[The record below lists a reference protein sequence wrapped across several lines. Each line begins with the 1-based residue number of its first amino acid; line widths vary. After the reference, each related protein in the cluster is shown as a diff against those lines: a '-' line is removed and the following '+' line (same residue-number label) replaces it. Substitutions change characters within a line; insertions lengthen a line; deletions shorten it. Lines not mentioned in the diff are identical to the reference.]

1 MACASAARY
10 GAVSMI
16 TRGSPSLT
24 MLPSLYM
31 RFCSTPGTRARTS
44 DARVGASRPEAS
56 RTSGTGAGMH
66 DDDADFRRWWLLLG
80 LLLAAGGDK
89 QSGHSRANQLYA

>member
-1 MACASAARY
+1 
-10 GAVSMI
+10 MI

-44 DARVGASRPEAS
+44 DARVGARRPEAS
-56 RTSGTGAGMH
+56 RTSGTGAGVH
-66 DDDADFRRWWLLLG
+66 DDARPLPEAGAAVVPAACRR
-80 LLLAAGGDK
+80 
-89 QSGHSRANQLYA
+89 R